1 MLNIDYIIDNDK
13 EVIEKLKTK
22 DFNIDIEE
30 IRKYSQHRKEVIRAK
45 EDLASQKNQISDKFK
60 NTKTDKDKDKLRL
73 ESHNIEKLIS
83 ENKRKLE
90 SIEAQ
95 LKKILLQIPNIPD
108 QSVPVGDESKNQ
120 IIKSWGSPVDN
131 NIDHSDFFEK
141 SLLID
146 SEAGVNLA
154 KSRFTVIRGDLV
166 KLQRAL
172 ISFMLDFHLN
182 SGYLEYYLPYL
193 VNSDSLIGTGQLP
206 KFKDDL
212 FSIEDEDLYL
222 IPTGEVPLTGL
233 YKNKILKI
241 DDLPIKMTSH
251 TPCFRS
257 EAGSY
262 GKDTKGIIR
271 QHQFE
276 KVEIVQIT
284 EPKKAEESLEDI
296 LQSAESILERL
307 DLPYR
312 RVLLASGDTGFSAS
326 KTVDIEVWLPGQKT
340 YREISSC
347 STFTDFQ
354 SRRLNI
360 KYKDKENRKYFPFTL
375 NGSALAIG
383 RTLIALIENHTK
395 DNLLHIPD
403 GLRPFYG
410 ADVIKL

>member
-1 MLNIDYIIDNDK
+1 MLDIDYIVNNER
-13 EVIEKLKTK
+13 EVIEKLKAK
-22 DFNIDIEE
+22 DFDIDIDE
-30 IRKYSQHRKEVIRAK
+30 IKKHSQDRKKIIRAK

-60 NTKTDKDKDKLRL
+60 STKTDQDKNKLRDD
-73 ESHNIEKLIS
+73 SQRIEKLIS
-83 ENKRKLE
+83 ENKEKLE
-90 SIEAQ
+90 SIETQ
-95 LKKILLQIPNIPD
+95 LKNILLNIPNLPD
-108 QSVPVGDESKNQ
+108 QSVPVGDQSTNK
-120 IIKSWGSPVDN
+120 ILKSWGSPIDN
-131 NIDHSDFFEK
+131 NIDHSIFFEK

-154 KSRFTVIRGDLV
+154 KSRFSVMRGDLV

-182 SGYLEYYLPYL
+182 SGYVEYYLPYL
-193 VNSDSLIGTGQLP
+193 VNSNSLIGTGQLP

-222 IPTGEVPLTGL
+222 IPTGEVPLTGI
-233 YKNKILKI
+233 YKNKILNI

-276 KVEIVQIT
+276 KVEIVQIVD
-284 EPKKAEESLEDI
+284 PGKADESLEKI

-307 DLPYR
+307 NLPYQ

-347 STFTDFQ
+347 SIFTDFQ
-354 SRRLNI
+354 ARRLNI
-360 KYKDKENRKYFPFTL
+360 KYRDKDNKKCFPFTL
-375 NGSALAIG
+375 NGSALAVG

-395 DNLLHIPD
+395 DNLLHIPE
-403 GLRPFYG
+403 GLKPFYG

>member
-1 MLNIDYIIDNDK
+1 MLSIDYIIDNDK
-13 EVIEKLKTK
+13 EVVEKLKAK
-22 DFNIDIEE
+22 GFDVDIDE
-30 IRKYSQHRKEVIRAK
+30 IKMYSHDRKKIIKAK

-60 NTKTDKDKDKLRL
+60 NTKTDQDKKKLRDD
-73 ESHNIEKLIS
+73 SQKIEKLIS
-83 ENKRKLE
+83 ENKEKLE
-90 SIEAQ
+90 LVEVQ
-95 LKKILLQIPNIPD
+95 LNNILLQIPNIPD
-108 QSVPVGDESKNQ
+108 QSVPLGDQSKNQ
-120 IIKSWGSPVDN
+120 VLKSWGSPIDN
-131 NIDHSDFFEK
+131 IVDHSDFFLK

-146 SEAGVNLA
+146 AEAGVNLA

-172 ISFMLDFHLN
+172 ISFMLDFHLHN
-182 SGYLEYYLPYL
+182 GYTEYYLPYL

-233 YKNKILKI
+233 YKNKILNVS
-241 DDLPIKMTSH
+241 DLPVKMTSH

-276 KVEIVQIT
+276 KVEIVQIV
-284 EPKKAEESLEDI
+284 EPDKAEESLENI
-296 LQSAESILERL
+296 LQSAEYILEKL
-307 DLPYR
+307 NLPYQ

-347 STFTDFQ
+347 SIFTDFQ
-354 SRRLNI
+354 ARRLNI
-360 KYKDKENRKYFPFTL
+360 KFRDKDKKKCFPFTL

-395 DNLLHIPD
+395 DNSLHIPEA
-403 GLRPFYG
+403 LQPFYG
-410 ADVIKL
+410 SDIIKL

>member
-1 MLNIDYIIDNDK
+1 MLNVDYIIDNDK

-30 IRKYSQHRKEVIRAK
+30 IKQCSQSRKKIIRMK

-60 NTKTDKDKDKLRL
+60 NVKTIKDKDKLRV
-73 ESHNIEKLIS
+73 ESQNIEKLIS
-83 ENKRKLE
+83 ENKEKLE
-90 SIEAQ
+90 SIESQ
-95 LKKILLQIPNIPD
+95 LKGILLQIPNIPD
-108 QSVPVGDESKNQ
+108 QSVPIGDQSKNQ
-120 IIKSWGSPVDN
+120 ILKSWGSPVN
-131 NIDHSDFFEK
+131 NNVDHSDFFEK
-141 SLLID
+141 SLMID

-154 KSRFTVIRGDLV
+154 KSRFTVIRGELV

-172 ISFMLDFHLN
+172 ISFMLDSHLR
-182 SGYLEYYLPYL
+182 SGYIEYYLPYL
-193 VNSDSLIGTGQLP
+193 VNSDALTGTGQLP

-212 FSIEDEDLYL
+212 FTIEGEDLYL
-222 IPTGEVPLTGL
+222 IPTAEVPLTGL
-233 YKNKILKI
+233 YKNKILNI
-241 DDLPIKMTSH
+241 DDLPIKITSH

-262 GKDTKGIIR
+262 GKDTRGIIR

-276 KVEIVQIT
+276 KVEIVQIVN
-284 EPKKAEESLEDI
+284 PVKAEKSLENI

-307 DLPYR
+307 ALPYQ

-347 STFTDFQ
+347 SIFTDFQ

-360 KYKDKENRKYFPFTL
+360 KYKDKSNKKHFPFTL

-383 RTLIALIENHTK
+383 RTLIALIENHTR
-395 DNLLHIPD
+395 DNLLYIPEA
-403 GLRPFYG
+403 LRPFYG
-410 ADVIKL
+410 DDIIKL

>member
-271 QHQFE
+271 QHQVE
-276 KVEIVQIT
+276 KVEIVQMT

-395 DNLLHIPD
+395 DNLLHIPE

>member
-13 EVIEKLKTK
+13 EVIEKLKAK
-22 DFNIDIEE
+22 GFDIDIDE
-30 IRKYSQHRKEVIRAK
+30 IKIYSHDRKTIIKAK
-45 EDLASQKNQISDKFK
+45 EDLAFQKNQISDKFK
-60 NTKTDKDKDKLRL
+60 STKNDQDKKKLRDD
-73 ESHNIEKLIS
+73 SQKIEKLIS
-83 ENKRKLE
+83 ENKEKLE
-90 SIEAQ
+90 SVELQ
-95 LKKILLQIPNIPD
+95 LKNILLQLPNIPD
-108 QSVPVGDESKNQ
+108 RSVPVGDQSENQ
-120 IIKSWGSPVDN
+120 ILKSWGTPIDN
-131 NIDHSDFFEK
+131 NIDHSDFFMK

-154 KSRFTVIRGDLV
+154 KSRFTVMRGDLV

-172 ISFMLDFHLN
+172 ISFMLDFHLHN
-182 SGYLEYYLPYL
+182 GYTEYYLPYL

-212 FSIEDEDLYL
+212 FSIVDEDLYL

-233 YKNKILKI
+233 YKNKIMNLN
-241 DDLPIKMTSH
+241 DLPIKMTSH

-276 KVEIVQIT
+276 KVEIVQIV
-284 EPKKAEESLEDI
+284 EPEKAEESLEDI
-296 LQSAESILERL
+296 LQSAESILESL
-307 DLPYR
+307 NLPYR

-326 KTVDIEVWLPGQKT
+326 KTVDLEVWLPGQKS

-347 STFTDFQ
+347 SIFTDFQ

-360 KYKDKENRKYFPFTL
+360 KYKDKDNKKCFPFTL

-383 RTLIALIENHTK
+383 RTLIALIENHTR
-395 DNLLHIPD
+395 DNVLHIPQD
-403 GLRPFYG
+403 LQSFYG
-410 ADVIKL
+410 ADIIKL

>member
-1 MLNIDYIIDNDK
+1 MLSIDYIIDNDK
-13 EVIEKLKTK
+13 EVVEKLKAK
-22 DFNIDIEE
+22 GFDVDIDE
-30 IRKYSQHRKEVIRAK
+30 IKMYSHDRKKIIKAK

-60 NTKTDKDKDKLRL
+60 NTKNDQDKKKLRDD
-73 ESHNIEKLIS
+73 SQKIEKLIS
-83 ENKRKLE
+83 ENKEKLE
-90 SIEAQ
+90 SVEVQ
-95 LKKILLQIPNIPD
+95 LNNILLQIPNIPD
-108 QSVPVGDESKNQ
+108 QSVPSGDQSNNQ
-120 IIKSWGSPVDN
+120 ILKSWGSPIDN
-131 NIDHSDFFEK
+131 IVDHSDFFLK

-146 SEAGVNLA
+146 AEAGVNLA

-172 ISFMLDFHLN
+172 ISFMLDFHLHN
-182 SGYLEYYLPYL
+182 GYTEYYLPYL

-233 YKNKILKI
+233 YKNKILNVS
-241 DDLPIKMTSH
+241 DLPVKMTSH

-276 KVEIVQIT
+276 KVEIVQII
-284 EPKKAEESLEDI
+284 EPEKAEDSLENI
-296 LQSAESILERL
+296 LQSAEYILEKL
-307 DLPYR
+307 NLPYQ

-347 STFTDFQ
+347 SIFTDFQ
-354 SRRLNI
+354 ARRLNI
-360 KYKDKENRKYFPFTL
+360 KFRDKDNKKCFPFTL

-395 DNLLHIPD
+395 DNLLHIPEA
-403 GLRPFYG
+403 LQPFYG
-410 ADVIKL
+410 SDIIKL

>member
-13 EVIEKLKTK
+13 EVIEKLKAK
-22 DFNIDIEE
+22 GFDIDIDE
-30 IRKYSQHRKEVIRAK
+30 IKIYSNDRKTIIKAK
-45 EDLASQKNQISDKFK
+45 EDLAFQKNQISDKFK
-60 NTKTDKDKDKLRL
+60 STKNDQDKKKLRDD
-73 ESHNIEKLIS
+73 SQKIEKLIS
-83 ENKRKLE
+83 ENKEKLE
-90 SIEAQ
+90 SVELQ
-95 LKKILLQIPNIPD
+95 LKNILLQLPNIPD
-108 QSVPVGDESKNQ
+108 RSVPVGDQSENQ
-120 IIKSWGSPVDN
+120 ILKSWGTPIDN
-131 NIDHSDFFEK
+131 NIDHSDFFMK

-154 KSRFTVIRGDLV
+154 KSRFTVMRGDLV

-172 ISFMLDFHLN
+172 ISFMLDFHLHN
-182 SGYLEYYLPYL
+182 GYTEYYLPYL

-212 FSIEDEDLYL
+212 FSIVDEDLYL

-233 YKNKILKI
+233 YKNKIMNLN
-241 DDLPIKMTSH
+241 DLPIKMTSH

-276 KVEIVQIT
+276 KVEIVQIV
-284 EPKKAEESLEDI
+284 EPEKAEESLEDI
-296 LQSAESILERL
+296 LQSAESILESL
-307 DLPYR
+307 NLPYR

-326 KTVDIEVWLPGQKT
+326 KTVDLEVWLPGQKS

-347 STFTDFQ
+347 SIFTDFQ

-360 KYKDKENRKYFPFTL
+360 KYKDKDNKKCFPFTL

-383 RTLIALIENHTK
+383 RTLIALIENHTR
-395 DNLLHIPD
+395 DNVLHIPQD
-403 GLRPFYG
+403 LQSFYG
-410 ADVIKL
+410 ADIIKL

>member
-1 MLNIDYIIDNDK
+1 MLNVDYIIDNAS
-13 EVIEKLKTK
+13 EVVEKLKFK
-22 DFNIDIEE
+22 DFDIDIEE
-30 IRKYSQHRKEVIRAK
+30 IKKCSQSRKKIIRIK

-60 NTKTDKDKDKLRL
+60 NVKTDKDKNKLRV
-73 ESHNIEKLIS
+73 ESQNIEKLIS
-83 ENKRKLE
+83 ENKEKLE
-90 SIEAQ
+90 SVESQ
-95 LKKILLQIPNIPD
+95 LREILLQIPNIPD
-108 QSVPVGDESKNQ
+108 QSVPVGDQSKNQ
-120 IIKSWGSPVDN
+120 ILKSWGSPVDN
-131 NIDHSDFFEK
+131 NIDHSEFFEE
-141 SLLID
+141 SLMID

-172 ISFMLDFHLN
+172 ISFMLDSHLH
-182 SGYLEYYLPYL
+182 SGYIEYYLPYL
-193 VNSDSLIGTGQLP
+193 VNSDALTGTGQLP

-212 FSIEDEDLYL
+212 FTIEGEDLYL

-233 YKNKILKI
+233 YKNKILNI

-276 KVEIVQIT
+276 KVEIVQIVNPV
-284 EPKKAEESLEDI
+284 EAEETLENI

-307 DLPYR
+307 ALPYQ

-347 STFTDFQ
+347 SIFTDFQ

-360 KYKDKENRKYFPFTL
+360 KYKDKDNKKCFPFTL

-395 DNLLHIPD
+395 DNLLHIPEA
-403 GLRPFYG
+403 LRPFFG

>member
-13 EVIEKLKTK
+13 EVVEKLKAK
-22 DFNIDIEE
+22 GFDVDIDE
-30 IRKYSQHRKEVIRAK
+30 IKMYSHDRKKIIKAK

-60 NTKTDKDKDKLRL
+60 NTKNDQDKKKLRDD
-73 ESHNIEKLIS
+73 SQKIEKLIS
-83 ENKRKLE
+83 ENKEKLE
-90 SIEAQ
+90 LVEVQ
-95 LKKILLQIPNIPD
+95 LNNILLQIPNIPD
-108 QSVPVGDESKNQ
+108 QSVPLGDQSKNQ
-120 IIKSWGSPVDN
+120 VLKSWGSPIDN
-131 NIDHSDFFEK
+131 IVDHSDFFLK

-146 SEAGVNLA
+146 AEAGVNLA

-172 ISFMLDFHLN
+172 ISFMLDLHLHN
-182 SGYLEYYLPYL
+182 GYTEYYLPYL

-233 YKNKILKI
+233 YKNKILNVN
-241 DDLPIKMTSH
+241 DLPIKMTSH

-276 KVEIVQIT
+276 KVEIVQIV
-284 EPKKAEESLEDI
+284 EPEKAEDSLENI
-296 LQSAESILERL
+296 LQSAEYILEKL
-307 DLPYR
+307 NLPYQ

-347 STFTDFQ
+347 SIFTDFQ
-354 SRRLNI
+354 ARRLNI
-360 KYKDKENRKYFPFTL
+360 KFRDKDKKKCFPFTL

-395 DNLLHIPD
+395 DNSLHIPEA
-403 GLRPFYG
+403 LQPFYG
-410 ADVIKL
+410 SDIIKL

>member
-13 EVIEKLKTK
+13 EVIEKLKAK
-22 DFNIDIEE
+22 GFDIDIDE
-30 IRKYSQHRKEVIRAK
+30 IKIYSHDRKTIIKAK
-45 EDLASQKNQISDKFK
+45 EDLAFQKNQISDKFK
-60 NTKTDKDKDKLRL
+60 STKNDQDKKKLRDD
-73 ESHNIEKLIS
+73 SQKIEKLIS
-83 ENKRKLE
+83 ENKEKLE
-90 SIEAQ
+90 SVELQ
-95 LKKILLQIPNIPD
+95 LKNILLQLPNIPD
-108 QSVPVGDESKNQ
+108 RSVPVGDQSENQ
-120 IIKSWGSPVDN
+120 ILKSWGTPIDN
-131 NIDHSDFFEK
+131 NIDHSDFFMK

-154 KSRFTVIRGDLV
+154 KSRFTVMRGDLV

-172 ISFMLDFHLN
+172 ISFMLDFHLHN
-182 SGYLEYYLPYL
+182 GYTEYYLPYL

-212 FSIEDEDLYL
+212 FSIVDEDLYL

-233 YKNKILKI
+233 YKNKIINLN
-241 DDLPIKMTSH
+241 DLPIKMTSH

-276 KVEIVQIT
+276 KVEIVQIV
-284 EPKKAEESLEDI
+284 EPEKAEESLEDI
-296 LQSAESILERL
+296 LQSAESILESL
-307 DLPYR
+307 NLPYR

-326 KTVDIEVWLPGQKT
+326 KTVDLEVWLPSQKS

-347 STFTDFQ
+347 SIFTDFQ

-360 KYKDKENRKYFPFTL
+360 KYKDKDNKKCFPFTL

-383 RTLIALIENHTK
+383 RTLIALIENHTR
-395 DNLLHIPD
+395 DNVLHIPQD
-403 GLRPFYG
+403 LQSFYG
-410 ADVIKL
+410 ADIIKL

>member
-1 MLNIDYIIDNDK
+1 MLSIDYIIDNDK
-13 EVIEKLKTK
+13 EVVEKLKAK
-22 DFNIDIEE
+22 GFDVDIDE
-30 IRKYSQHRKEVIRAK
+30 IKMYSHDRKKIIKAK

-60 NTKTDKDKDKLRL
+60 NTKTDQDKKKLRDD
-73 ESHNIEKLIS
+73 SQKIEKLIS
-83 ENKRKLE
+83 ENKEKLE
-90 SIEAQ
+90 LVEVQ
-95 LKKILLQIPNIPD
+95 LNNILLQIPNIPD
-108 QSVPVGDESKNQ
+108 QSVPLGDQSKNQ
-120 IIKSWGSPVDN
+120 VLKSWGSPIDN
-131 NIDHSDFFEK
+131 IVDHSDFFLK

-146 SEAGVNLA
+146 AEAGVNLA

-172 ISFMLDFHLN
+172 ISFMLDFHLHN
-182 SGYLEYYLPYL
+182 GYTEYYLPYL

-233 YKNKILKI
+233 YKNKILNVN
-241 DDLPIKMTSH
+241 DLPIKMTSH

-276 KVEIVQIT
+276 KVEIVQIV
-284 EPKKAEESLEDI
+284 EPDKAEESLENI
-296 LQSAESILERL
+296 LQSAEYILEKL
-307 DLPYR
+307 NLPYQ

-347 STFTDFQ
+347 SIFTDFQ
-354 SRRLNI
+354 ARRLNI
-360 KYKDKENRKYFPFTL
+360 KFRDKDKKKCFPFTL

-395 DNLLHIPD
+395 DNSLHIPEA
-403 GLRPFYG
+403 LQPFYG
-410 ADVIKL
+410 SDIIKL

>member
-13 EVIEKLKTK
+13 EVIEKLKAK
-22 DFNIDIEE
+22 GFDIDIDE
-30 IRKYSQHRKEVIRAK
+30 IKIYSHDRKTIIKAK
-45 EDLASQKNQISDKFK
+45 EDLAFQKNQISDKFK
-60 NTKTDKDKDKLRL
+60 STKNDQDKKKLRDD
-73 ESHNIEKLIS
+73 SQKIEKLIS
-83 ENKRKLE
+83 ENKEKLE
-90 SIEAQ
+90 SVELQ
-95 LKKILLQIPNIPD
+95 LKNILLQLPNIPD
-108 QSVPVGDESKNQ
+108 RSVPVGDQSENQ
-120 IIKSWGSPVDN
+120 ILKSWGTPIDN
-131 NIDHSDFFEK
+131 NIDHSDFFMK

-154 KSRFTVIRGDLV
+154 KSRFTVMRGDLV

-172 ISFMLDFHLN
+172 ISFMLDFHLHN
-182 SGYLEYYLPYL
+182 GYTEYYLPYL

-212 FSIEDEDLYL
+212 FSIVDEDLYL

-233 YKNKILKI
+233 YKNKILNVN
-241 DDLPIKMTSH
+241 DLPIKMTSH

-276 KVEIVQIT
+276 KVEIVQIV
-284 EPKKAEESLEDI
+284 EPEKAEESLEDI
-296 LQSAESILERL
+296 LQSAESILESL
-307 DLPYR
+307 NLPYR

-326 KTVDIEVWLPGQKT
+326 KTVDLEVWLPGQKS

-347 STFTDFQ
+347 SIFTDFQ

-360 KYKDKENRKYFPFTL
+360 KYKDKDNKKCFPFTL

-383 RTLIALIENHTK
+383 RTLIALIENHTR
-395 DNLLHIPD
+395 DNVLHIPQD
-403 GLRPFYG
+403 LQSFYG
-410 ADVIKL
+410 ADIIKL

>member
-1 MLNIDYIIDNDK
+1 MLNVDYIIDNDK

-30 IRKYSQHRKEVIRAK
+30 IQRCSQNRKKIIKAK
-45 EDLASQKNQISDKFK
+45 ESLASQKNQISDKFK
-60 NTKTDKDKDKLRL
+60 NAKTDQDKNKLRV
-73 ESHNIEKLIS
+73 ESQKIEKLIS
-83 ENKRKLE
+83 ENRDKLQ

-95 LKKILLQIPNIPD
+95 LKNILLQIPNIPD
-108 QSVPVGDESKNQ
+108 QSVPVGDESMNQ
-120 IIKSWGSPVDN
+120 ILKSWGSPVDN
-131 NIDHSDFFEK
+131 NIDHSDIFEK

-172 ISFMLDFHLN
+172 ISFMLDSHLQN
-182 SGYLEYYLPYL
+182 GYTEYYLPYL

-206 KFKDDL
+206 KFKNDL

-233 YKNKILKI
+233 YKNKILSI

-276 KVEIVQIT
+276 KVEIVQIVDSMN
-284 EPKKAEESLEDI
+284 AEDSLENI

-307 DLPYR
+307 DLPYQ
-312 RVLLASGDTGFSAS
+312 RVLLASGDTGFSAA

-347 STFTDFQ
+347 SIFTDFQ

-360 KYKDKENRKYFPFTL
+360 KYKDKSNKKHFPFTL

-383 RTLIALIENHTK
+383 RTLIALIENHTR
-395 DNLLHIPD
+395 DNLLYIPEA
-403 GLRPFYG
+403 LRPFYG
-410 ADVIKL
+410 DDIIKL

>member
-1 MLNIDYIIDNDK
+1 MLSIDYIIDNDK
-13 EVIEKLKTK
+13 EVVEKLKAK
-22 DFNIDIEE
+22 GFDVDIDE
-30 IRKYSQHRKEVIRAK
+30 IKMYSHDRKKIIKAK

-60 NTKTDKDKDKLRL
+60 NTKTDQDKKKLRDD
-73 ESHNIEKLIS
+73 SQKIEKLIS
-83 ENKRKLE
+83 ENKEKLE
-90 SIEAQ
+90 LVEVQ
-95 LKKILLQIPNIPD
+95 LNNILLQIPNIPD
-108 QSVPVGDESKNQ
+108 QSVPLGDQSKNQ
-120 IIKSWGSPVDN
+120 VLKSWGSPIDN
-131 NIDHSDFFEK
+131 IIDHSDFFLK

-146 SEAGVNLA
+146 AEAGVNLA

-172 ISFMLDFHLN
+172 ISFMLDLHLHN
-182 SGYLEYYLPYL
+182 GYTEYYLPYL

-233 YKNKILKI
+233 YKNKILNVS
-241 DDLPIKMTSH
+241 DLPIKMTSH

-276 KVEIVQIT
+276 KVEIVQIV
-284 EPKKAEESLEDI
+284 EPDKAEDSLENI
-296 LQSAESILERL
+296 LQSAEYILEKL
-307 DLPYR
+307 NLPYQ

-347 STFTDFQ
+347 SIFTDFQ
-354 SRRLNI
+354 ARRLNI
-360 KYKDKENRKYFPFTL
+360 KFRDKDKKKCFPFTL

-395 DNLLHIPD
+395 DNSLHIPEA
-403 GLRPFYG
+403 LQPFYG
-410 ADVIKL
+410 SDIIKL

>member
-1 MLNIDYIIDNDK
+1 MLDIDYIVNNER
-13 EVIEKLKTK
+13 EVIERLKAK
-22 DFNIDIEE
+22 DFDIDIDE
-30 IRKYSQHRKEVIRAK
+30 IKKHSQDRKKIIRAK

-60 NTKTDKDKDKLRL
+60 STKTDQDKNKLRDD
-73 ESHNIEKLIS
+73 SQRIEKLIS
-83 ENKRKLE
+83 ENKEKLE
-90 SIEAQ
+90 SIETQ
-95 LKKILLQIPNIPD
+95 LKNILLNIPNLPD
-108 QSVPVGDESKNQ
+108 QSVPVGDQSTNK
-120 IIKSWGSPVDN
+120 ILKSWGSPIDN
-131 NIDHSDFFEK
+131 NIDHSIFFEK

-154 KSRFTVIRGDLV
+154 KSRFSVMRGDLV

-182 SGYLEYYLPYL
+182 SGYVEYYLPYL
-193 VNSDSLIGTGQLP
+193 VNSNSLIGTGQLP

-222 IPTGEVPLTGL
+222 IPTGEVPLTGI
-233 YKNKILKI
+233 YKNKILNI

-276 KVEIVQIT
+276 KVEIVQIVD
-284 EPKKAEESLEDI
+284 PGKADESLEKI

-307 DLPYR
+307 NLPYQ

-347 STFTDFQ
+347 SIFTDFQ
-354 SRRLNI
+354 ARRLNI
-360 KYKDKENRKYFPFTL
+360 KYRDKDNKKCFPFTL
-375 NGSALAIG
+375 NGSALAVG

-395 DNLLHIPD
+395 DNLLHIPE
-403 GLRPFYG
+403 GLKPFYG

>member
-1 MLNIDYIIDNDK
+1 MLNVDYIIDNDK

-30 IRKYSQHRKEVIRAK
+30 IKQCSQSRKKIIRMK

-60 NTKTDKDKDKLRL
+60 NVKTIKDKDKLRV
-73 ESHNIEKLIS
+73 ESQNIEKLIS
-83 ENKRKLE
+83 ENKEKLE
-90 SIEAQ
+90 SIESQ
-95 LKKILLQIPNIPD
+95 LKGILLQIPNIPD
-108 QSVPVGDESKNQ
+108 QSVPIGDQSKNQ
-120 IIKSWGSPVDN
+120 ILKSWGSPVN
-131 NIDHSDFFEK
+131 NNVDHSDFFEK
-141 SLLID
+141 SLMID

-154 KSRFTVIRGDLV
+154 KSRFTVIRGELV

-172 ISFMLDFHLN
+172 ISFMLDSHLR
-182 SGYLEYYLPYL
+182 SGYIEYYLPYL
-193 VNSDSLIGTGQLP
+193 VNSDALTGTGQLP

-212 FSIEDEDLYL
+212 FTIEGEDLYL
-222 IPTGEVPLTGL
+222 IPTAEVPLTGL
-233 YKNKILKI
+233 YKNKILNI
-241 DDLPIKMTSH
+241 DDLPIKITSH

-262 GKDTKGIIR
+262 GKDTRGIIR

-276 KVEIVQIT
+276 KVEIVQIVN
-284 EPKKAEESLEDI
+284 PAKAEESLENI

-307 DLPYR
+307 ALPYQ

-347 STFTDFQ
+347 SIFTDFQ

-360 KYKDKENRKYFPFTL
+360 KYKDKSNKKHFPFTL

-383 RTLIALIENHTK
+383 RTLIALIENHTR
-395 DNLLHIPD
+395 DNLLYIPEA
-403 GLRPFYG
+403 LRPFYG
-410 ADVIKL
+410 DDIIKL